1 MYYRLVLVDKAEFFE
16 SVVSARI
23 SEVFK
28 QWQTL
33 GKQRDTQAWLM
44 YPSMVNAYFN
54 PPANEIV
61 FPAGILQPP
70 FFNAKWPAYLQ
81 YGAFGAVAAHELTVC
96 LSTKRIF
103 FYKNPYLMILCS
115 MLLTL
120 RVDYTINRVNSS
132 SGGLMQ
138 RVKASTASKSV

>member
-103 FYKNPYLMILCS
+103 YKVPYLMILCS
-115 MLLTL
+115 MLSTL
-120 RVDYTINRVNSS
+120 RVDYIINRVNLS

>member
-1 MYYRLVLVDKAEFFE
+1 MGRYKTQIFNNPSYYTQADAIRVKVGYPLSPNTESSRSIALYYRLVLVDKAEFFE

-103 FYKNPYLMILCS
+103 L
-115 MLLTL
+115 
-120 RVDYTINRVNSS
+120 
-132 SGGLMQ
+132 
-138 RVKASTASKSV
+138 